1 MGEYA
6 AYSFTAAHSFV
17 VAPPQELEA
26 FPMKTSGTY
35 SIAVAGLG
43 RRIAT
48 VIRHLHAAAPHMRIV
63 AHADPAPTGLS
74 MLTKR
79 GIDAGAS
86 YDDVATML
94 GDTQPDLL
102 MVGSPNHLH
111 LEHIKAGLE
120 AGTRIFT
127 EKPVVRTE
135 EETWELARLL
145 RTHGQNAV
153 LVGLVLRSAPLVA
166 AVTRMLHEKL
176 GALVSFEG
184 NEHLHP
190 EHGGFLMRDWR
201 RHERHGGSFLLDK
214 CCHDFDLYRLFAGA
228 LPARVVSFGG
238 RSIFT
243 PANEALAARRRDD
256 GTPAYSLWRAGW
268 NAGESVFRSDANVAD
283 NQVALIEYENGVR
296 LSFHAN
302 SHAGILQRRWYFAGL
317 DGALE
322 ADLVTNRLTF
332 RDAMG
337 AQEPEIEEFPESVE
351 GHYGSDEQMGRD
363 LAAHLLDG
371 APFLV
376 RVHDAMV
383 AGLTVMAVDRAM
395 REGTVIDCRPL
406 WERLDREMGRG

>member
-1 MGEYA
+1 
-6 AYSFTAAHSFV
+6 
-17 VAPPQELEA
+17 
-26 FPMKTSGTY
+26 MKTSGTF

-48 VIRHLHAAAPHMRIV
+48 VIRHLAAAAPNIRIV
-63 AHADPAPTGLS
+63 GHADPAPTGLS
-74 MLTKR
+74 MLEKR
-79 GIDAGAS
+79 GIEAGPA
-86 YDDVATML
+86 YADVETML
-94 GDTQPDLL
+94 AETKPDLL

-111 LEHIKAGLE
+111 LDHISAGLA
-120 AGTRIFT
+120 AGARVFS

-135 EETWELARLL
+135 EETWALARLL
-145 RTHGQNAV
+145 REHGQTSV

-166 AVTRMLHEKL
+166 AVTRTLRDRL
-176 GALVSFEG
+176 GPLVSFEG

-201 RHERHGGSFLLDK
+201 RHEAHGGSFLLDK

-228 LPARVVSFGG
+228 LPARIASFGG

-243 PANEALAARRRDD
+243 PENEALQTRTHP
-256 GTPAYSLWRAGW
+256 GGEPAYTLWRPGW
-268 NAGESVFRSDANVAD
+268 NGGESVFRSDADVAD
-283 NQVALIEYENGVR
+283 NQVVLVEYENGVR

-302 SHAGILQRRWYFAGL
+302 SHAGLMQRRWYFAGL

-337 AQEPEIEEFPESVE
+337 ANPPETEEFPASIE
-351 GHYGSDEQMGRD
+351 GHYGSDAQMGRD

-371 APFLV
+371 APFPVQV
-376 RVHDAMV
+376 RDAMI
-383 AGLTVMAVDRAM
+383 AGLTVMAADRAM
-395 REGTVIDCRPL
+395 REGSVVDCRPL
-406 WERLDREMGRG
+406 WERLERELRG

>member
-1 MGEYA
+1 M
-6 AYSFTAAHSFV
+6 T
-17 VAPPQELEA
+17 
-26 FPMKTSGTY
+26 TSGTY
-35 SIAVAGLG
+35 TIAVAGLG

-48 VIRHLHAAAPHMRIV
+48 VIRNLTAAAPNMRIV

-74 MLTKR
+74 MLEKR
-79 GIDAGAS
+79 GIDAGRAFG
-86 YDDVATML
+86 DVAAML
-94 GDTQPDLL
+94 RKTGPDLL

-120 AGTRIFT
+120 AGVRVFT

-135 EETWELARLL
+135 DETWELARLL
-145 RTHGQNAV
+145 RKHGQNAV

-166 AVTRMLHEKL
+166 AVSKALQDKL
-176 GALVSFEG
+176 GTLVSFEG

-190 EHGGFLMRDWR
+190 EHGAFLMRDWR
-201 RHERHGGSFLLDK
+201 RHEMHGGSFLLDK

-228 LPARVVSFGG
+228 LPSRVASFGG

-243 PANEALAARRRDD
+243 PENEALADRQHD
-256 GTPAYSLWRAGW
+256 GGKPAYTLWRGGW
-268 NAGESVFRSDANVAD
+268 NAGESTFRSDADVAD
-283 NQVALIEYENGVR
+283 NQVVLIEYENGVR

-317 DGALE
+317 NGALE
-322 ADLVTNRLTF
+322 ANLVTNRLTF
-332 RDAMG
+332 RDAIG
-337 AQEPEIEEFPESVE
+337 VHPPEVQEFPASVE

-371 APFLV
+371 APFPV

-383 AGLTVMAVDRAM
+383 AGLTVMAADRAM
-395 REGTVIDCRPL
+395 REGTVVDCRPL
-406 WERLDREMGRG
+406 WARLDEELGRG

>member
-1 MGEYA
+1 M
-6 AYSFTAAHSFV
+6 T
-17 VAPPQELEA
+17 
-26 FPMKTSGTY
+26 TSGTF

-48 VIRHLHAAAPHMRIV
+48 VIRNLTAAAPNMRIV
-63 AHADPAPTGLS
+63 AYSDPAPTGLA
-74 MLTKR
+74 MLEKR
-79 GIDAGAS
+79 GIGTGQAYG
-86 YDDVATML
+86 DVTAML
-94 GDTQPDLL
+94 RETVPDLL

-111 LEHIKAGLE
+111 LEHIKAGLD
-120 AGTRIFT
+120 AGVRVFT

-135 EETWELARLL
+135 DETWELARLL
-145 RTHGQNAV
+145 RDHGQNSV

-166 AVTRMLHEKL
+166 AVTKALQEKL
-176 GALVSFEG
+176 GKLISFEG

-190 EHGGFLMRDWR
+190 EHGAFLMRDWR
-201 RHERHGGSFLLDK
+201 RHETYGGSFLLDK

-228 LPARVVSFGG
+228 LPARVASFGG
-238 RSIFT
+238 RNIFT
-243 PANEALAARRRDD
+243 PENEAMGNRRHE
-256 GTPAYSLWRAGW
+256 GGQPAYTLWRGGW
-268 NAGESVFRSDANVAD
+268 NAGESTFRSDADVAD
-283 NQVALIEYENGVR
+283 NQIALIEYENGVR

-337 AQEPEIEEFPESVE
+337 AHLPEVQEFPASIE
-351 GHYGSDEQMGRD
+351 GHYGSDAQMGRD
-363 LAAHLLDG
+363 LATHLLDG
-371 APFLV
+371 APFPV

-395 REGTVIDCRPL
+395 REGTIVDCRPL
-406 WERLDREMGRG
+406 WARLGKELGRG

>member
-1 MGEYA
+1 M
-6 AYSFTAAHSFV
+6 T
-17 VAPPQELEA
+17 
-26 FPMKTSGTY
+26 TSGTY
-35 SIAVAGLG
+35 TIAVAGLG

-48 VIRHLHAAAPHMRIV
+48 VIRHLTAAAPNMRIV
-63 AHADPAPTGLS
+63 AHSDPEPTGRS
-74 MLTKR
+74 MLEKR
-79 GIDAGAS
+79 GIGTGRAYG
-86 YDDVATML
+86 DVTAML
-94 GDTQPDLL
+94 HETEPDLL

-111 LEHIKAGLE
+111 LGHIKAGLE
-120 AGTRIFT
+120 AGVRVFT
-127 EKPVVRTE
+127 EKPAVRTE
-135 EETWELARLL
+135 DETWELARLL
-145 RTHGQNAV
+145 REHGQNSV

-166 AVTRMLHEKL
+166 AVSKALREKT
-176 GALVSFEG
+176 GKLVSFEG

-190 EHGGFLMRDWR
+190 EHGAFLMRDWR
-201 RHERHGGSFLLDK
+201 RHEMHGGSFLLDK

-228 LPARVVSFGG
+228 LPSRVASFGG

-243 PANEALAARRRDD
+243 PANEAMADRRHESGEAAY
-256 GTPAYSLWRAGW
+256 TLWRGGW
-268 NAGESVFRSDANVAD
+268 NAGESTFRSDADVAD

-317 DGALE
+317 NGALE

-337 AQEPEIEEFPESVE
+337 ASPPEVEEFPASVE

-371 APFLV
+371 TPFPV

-395 REGTVIDCRPL
+395 REGTIVDCRPL
-406 WERLDREMGRG
+406 WARLDRELGRG

>member
-1 MGEYA
+1 
-6 AYSFTAAHSFV
+6 
-17 VAPPQELEA
+17 
-26 FPMKTSGTY
+26 MKTSGTY
-35 SIAVAGLG
+35 TIAIAGLG

-48 VIRHLHAAAPHMRIV
+48 VIRNLHAAAPNIRIV
-63 AHADPAPTGLS
+63 AYADPAPTGLS
-74 MLTKR
+74 ALSKR
-79 GIDAGAS
+79 GIDAGAA
-86 YDDVATML
+86 YGDVATML
-94 GDTQPDLL
+94 RETSPDLL

-120 AGTRIFT
+120 AGIRVFT

-145 RTHGQNAV
+145 HTHGQNAV

-166 AVTRMLHEKL
+166 AVTRMLREKL
-176 GALVSFEG
+176 GPLISFEG

-190 EHGGFLMRDWR
+190 EHGAFLMRDWR
-201 RHERHGGSFLLDK
+201 RHEKHGGSFLLDK

-243 PANEALAARRRDD
+243 PKNEALAGRKHGG
-256 GTPAYSLWRAGW
+256 GTPAYTLWRAGW
-268 NAGESVFRSDANVAD
+268 NAGESVFRSDADVAD
-283 NQVALIEYENGVR
+283 NQVTLIEYENGVR
-296 LSFHAN
+296 LAFHAN

-317 DGALE
+317 NGALE

-337 AQEPEIEEFPESVE
+337 AEEPEIEEFPASVE
-351 GHYGSDEQMGRD
+351 GHYGSDEQMSRD

-371 APFLV
+371 APFPV

-383 AGLTVMAVDRAM
+383 AGLTIMAVDRAM
-395 REGTVIDCRPL
+395 REGTIIDCRPL
-406 WERLDREMGRG
+406 WERLEMEMRGG

>member
-1 MGEYA
+1 M
-6 AYSFTAAHSFV
+6 T
-17 VAPPQELEA
+17 
-26 FPMKTSGTY
+26 TSGTY
-35 SIAVAGLG
+35 TIAVAGLG

-48 VIRHLHAAAPHMRIV
+48 VIRHLSAAAPNMRIV

-74 MLTKR
+74 MLEKR
-79 GIDAGAS
+79 GIDAGRA
-86 YDDVATML
+86 YGDVAAML
-94 GDTQPDLL
+94 RETAPDLL

-111 LEHIKAGLE
+111 LDHIKAGLE
-120 AGTRIFT
+120 AGVRIFT

-145 RTHGQNAV
+145 RGHGQNSV

-166 AVTRMLHEKL
+166 AVTLALREKVGRL
-176 GALVSFEG
+176 ISFEG

-190 EHGGFLMRDWR
+190 EHGAFLMRDWR
-201 RHERHGGSFLLDK
+201 RHEVHGGSFLLDK

-243 PANEALAARRRDD
+243 PENEALADRQHE
-256 GTPAYSLWRAGW
+256 GGQPAYTLWRGGW
-268 NAGESVFRSDANVAD
+268 NAGDSTFRSDADVAD

-337 AQEPEIEEFPESVE
+337 SSAPEIQEFPASVE

-371 APFLV
+371 APFPV

-395 REGTVIDCRPL
+395 REGTVVDCRPL
-406 WERLDREMGRG
+406 WARLNEELGRS

>member
-1 MGEYA
+1 M
-6 AYSFTAAHSFV
+6 T
-17 VAPPQELEA
+17 
-26 FPMKTSGTY
+26 TSGTY
-35 SIAVAGLG
+35 TIAVAGLG

-48 VIRHLHAAAPHMRIV
+48 VIRHLTAAARNMRIV
-63 AHADPAPTGLS
+63 AHADPEPAGRS
-74 MLTKR
+74 MLEKR
-79 GIDAGAS
+79 GIGTGRAYG
-86 YDDVATML
+86 DVAAML
-94 GDTQPDLL
+94 RETEPDLL

-111 LEHIKAGLE
+111 LGHIKAGLE
-120 AGTRIFT
+120 AGVRVFT

-135 EETWELARLL
+135 DETWVLARLL
-145 RTHGQNAV
+145 REHGQNSV

-166 AVTRMLHEKL
+166 AVSKALQEKL
-176 GALVSFEG
+176 GKLVSFEG

-190 EHGGFLMRDWR
+190 EHGAFLMRDWR
-201 RHERHGGSFLLDK
+201 RHEMHGGSFLLDK
-214 CCHDFDLYRLFAGA
+214 CCHDFDLYRHFAGA
-228 LPARVVSFGG
+228 LPSRVASFGG

-243 PANEALAARRRDD
+243 PENEALADRRHEGGR
-256 GTPAYSLWRAGW
+256 GAYTLWRGGW
-268 NAGESVFRSDANVAD
+268 NAGQSTFRSDADVAD

-317 DGALE
+317 NGALE
-322 ADLVTNRLTF
+322 ADLVTSRLTF

-337 AQEPEIEEFPESVE
+337 THPPEVEEFPASVE

-371 APFLV
+371 TPFPV

-395 REGTVIDCRPL
+395 REGTIVDCRSL
-406 WERLDREMGRG
+406 WARLDRELGRG

>member
-1 MGEYA
+1 M
-6 AYSFTAAHSFV
+6 T
-17 VAPPQELEA
+17 
-26 FPMKTSGTY
+26 TSGTF

-48 VIRHLHAAAPHMRIV
+48 VIRNLTAAAPNMRIV
-63 AHADPAPTGLS
+63 AYSDPAPTGLA
-74 MLTKR
+74 MLEKR
-79 GIDAGAS
+79 GIGTGQAYG
-86 YDDVATML
+86 DVTAML
-94 GDTQPDLL
+94 RETVPDLL

-111 LEHIKAGLE
+111 LEHIKAGLD
-120 AGTRIFT
+120 AGVRVFT

-135 EETWELARLL
+135 DETWELARLL
-145 RTHGQNAV
+145 RDHGQNSV

-166 AVTRMLHEKL
+166 AVTKALQEKL
-176 GALVSFEG
+176 GKLISFEG

-190 EHGGFLMRDWR
+190 EHGAFLMRDWR
-201 RHERHGGSFLLDK
+201 RHETYGGSFLLDK

-228 LPARVVSFGG
+228 LPARVASFGG
-238 RSIFT
+238 RNIFT
-243 PANEALAARRRDD
+243 PENEAMGNRRHE
-256 GTPAYSLWRAGW
+256 GGQPAYTLWRGGW
-268 NAGESVFRSDANVAD
+268 NAGESTFRSDADVAD

-337 AQEPEIEEFPESVE
+337 AHLPEVQEFPASIE
-351 GHYGSDEQMGRD
+351 GHYGSDAQMGRD

-371 APFLV
+371 APFPV

-383 AGLTVMAVDRAM
+383 AGLTAMAVDRAM
-395 REGTVIDCRPL
+395 REGTIVDCRPL
-406 WERLDREMGRG
+406 WARLDKELGRG

>member
-1 MGEYA
+1 
-6 AYSFTAAHSFV
+6 
-17 VAPPQELEA
+17 
-26 FPMKTSGTY
+26 MKTSGTY
-35 SIAVAGLG
+35 TIAVAGLG

-48 VIRHLHAAAPHMRIV
+48 VIRHLTAAAPNMRIV

-74 MLTKR
+74 MLEKR
-79 GIDAGAS
+79 GIDAGRA
-86 YDDVATML
+86 YGDIPAML
-94 GDTQPDLL
+94 RETSPDLL

-120 AGTRIFT
+120 AGIRVFT

-135 EETWELARLL
+135 DETWALARLL
-145 RTHGQNAV
+145 REHGQNSV

-166 AVTRMLHEKL
+166 AVTKALQEKL
-176 GALVSFEG
+176 GKLVSFEG

-190 EHGGFLMRDWR
+190 EHGAFLMRDWR
-201 RHERHGGSFLLDK
+201 RHEAHGGSFLLDK
-214 CCHDFDLYRLFAGA
+214 CCHDFDLYRHFAGA
-228 LPARVVSFGG
+228 LPSRVASFGG

-243 PANEALAARRRDD
+243 PDNEVLGERQHE
-256 GTPAYSLWRAGW
+256 GGQPAYSLWRGGW
-268 NAGESVFRSDANVAD
+268 NAGDSTFRSDADVAD

-337 AQEPEIEEFPESVE
+337 IHPPEVQEFPASVE
-351 GHYGSDEQMGRD
+351 GHYGSDAQMGRD

-371 APFLV
+371 APFPV
-376 RVHDAMV
+376 HVHDAMV

-395 REGTVIDCRPL
+395 RESSIVGCRPL
-406 WERLDREMGRG
+406 WARLEKELGRG

>member
-1 MGEYA
+1 M
-6 AYSFTAAHSFV
+6 T
-17 VAPPQELEA
+17 
-26 FPMKTSGTY
+26 TSGTY
-35 SIAVAGLG
+35 TIAVAGLG

-48 VIRHLHAAAPHMRIV
+48 VIRHLAAAAPNMRII

-74 MLTKR
+74 MLEKR
-79 GIDAGAS
+79 GIGTGQAYG
-86 YDDVATML
+86 DVAAML
-94 GDTQPDLL
+94 RETEPDLL

-111 LEHIKAGLE
+111 LGHIKAGLE
-120 AGTRIFT
+120 AGVRVFT

-135 EETWELARLL
+135 DETWELARLL
-145 RTHGQNAV
+145 REHGQNSV

-166 AVTRMLHEKL
+166 AVSKTLQDKL
-176 GALVSFEG
+176 GKLVSFEG

-190 EHGGFLMRDWR
+190 EHGAFLMRDWR
-201 RHERHGGSFLLDK
+201 RHEAHGGSFLLDK
-214 CCHDFDLYRLFAGA
+214 CCHDFDLYRHFAGA
-228 LPARVVSFGG
+228 LPSRVASFGG

-243 PANEALAARRRDD
+243 QENEALADRMH
-256 GTPAYSLWRAGW
+256 GGGKPAYTLWRGGW
-268 NAGESVFRSDANVAD
+268 NAGDSTFRSDADVAD

-317 DGALE
+317 NGALE

-337 AQEPEIEEFPESVE
+337 VHPPEVQEFPASVE

-371 APFLV
+371 APFPV

-395 REGTVIDCRPL
+395 REGTIIDCRPL
-406 WERLDREMGRG
+406 WARLEKELGRG

>member
-1 MGEYA
+1 MLNL
-6 AYSFTAAHSFV
+6 S
-17 VAPPQELEA
+17 APPIKEELEA

-35 SIAVAGLG
+35 TIAVAGLG

-48 VIRHLHAAAPHMRIV
+48 VIRNLHAAAPNIRII
-63 AHADPAPTGLS
+63 AHADPAPTGFS
-74 MLTKR
+74 ALTKR
-79 GIDAGAS
+79 GIDVGTAYG
-86 YDDVATML
+86 DVATML
-94 GDTQPDLL
+94 RETSPDLL

-111 LEHIKAGLE
+111 LDHIKAGLE
-120 AGTRIFT
+120 AGVRVFT

-166 AVTRMLHEKL
+166 AVTRMLREKL
-176 GALVSFEG
+176 DPLISFEG

-190 EHGGFLMRDWR
+190 EHGAFLMRDWR
-201 RHERHGGSFLLDK
+201 RHEQHGGSFLLDK

-228 LPARVVSFGG
+228 LPKRVVSFGG

-243 PANEALAARRRDD
+243 PANEALAERRHGDD
-256 GTPAYSLWRAGW
+256 TPAYTLWRAGW
-268 NAGESVFRSDANVAD
+268 NAGESVFRSDADVAD
-283 NQVALIEYENGVR
+283 NQMALIEYENGVR

-337 AQEPEIEEFPESVE
+337 AEEPLIEEFPESVE
-351 GHYGSDEQMGRD
+351 SHYGSDEQMGRD

-371 APFLV
+371 APFPV

-395 REGTVIDCRPL
+395 REGTIVDCRL
-406 WERLDREMGRG
+406 VWERLETEMRGG